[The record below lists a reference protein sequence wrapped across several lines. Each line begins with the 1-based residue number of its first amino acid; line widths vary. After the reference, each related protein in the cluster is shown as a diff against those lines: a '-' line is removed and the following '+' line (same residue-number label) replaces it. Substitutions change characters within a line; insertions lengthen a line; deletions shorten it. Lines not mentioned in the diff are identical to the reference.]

1 MKRSASIK
9 VPTCLASCPVS
20 SRFESELIEASNPS
34 TSGKRLKQLSQRKR
48 KQERSQ
54 LRALIAANPG
64 VDDDLL
70 LELASD
76 HPKEVTA
83 NPRFQ
88 LLQLDGVDWWE
99 NCNLRSLCSLAL
111 AAGQEA
117 IPSLKAVLRSSFDDI
132 YNNYSEMVS
141 VKRQE
146 TWCYQRRVEIPVNE
160 LDGKPSFDVILDI
173 NLCALMEGVH
183 DPWLELGDSAVSFS
197 SGWICSLLTSLRGE
211 CIESL
216 FEVFGQDYSEHLVVQ
231 DLVSE
236 SVELSSTSEEVR
248 IDGLS
253 VIEGKT
259 GRKLFET
266 HVYYECNFDGEP
278 EPRFEPGVLHVA
290 VSKHVGGDIEGV
302 SRDSSDDLRD
312 LETLWGW
319 EPVVLSPDIPEASW
333 EAWLSAWMMS

>member
-1 MKRSASIK
+1 M
-9 VPTCLASCPVS
+9 
-20 SRFESELIEASNPS
+20 
-34 TSGKRLKQLSQRKR
+34 R

-64 VDDDLL
+64 ADDDLL

-117 IPSLKAVLRSSFDDI
+117 IPSLKPVLRSLFQDI
-132 YNNYSEMVS
+132 YDSYCEMVS

-146 TWCYQRRVEIPVNE
+146 TWCYQRNVEISANE
-160 LDGKPSFDVILDI
+160 LDCQLSFDVPLDI
-173 NLCALMEGVH
+173 KLCALMEGEH
-183 DPWLELGDSAVSFS
+183 DPWLELGNGAISFS
-197 SGWICSLLTSLRGE
+197 SDWICSLLTSLHGE

-216 FEVFGQDYSEHLVVQ
+216 FEVFGQDCSEDLVVQ
-231 DLVSE
+231 AVVRE
-236 SVELSSTSEEVR
+236 SVELSSSSEEVG
-248 IDGLS
+248 IDGLL

-259 GRKLFET
+259 GQKLFET
-266 HVYYECNFDGEP
+266 HVCYECNFDGEP
-278 EPRFEPGVLHVA
+278 APRFEHGVLNVA
-290 VSKHVGGDIEGV
+290 VSEHVGGDCEGV
-302 SRDSSDDLRD
+302 SRGSTDDLGV